1 MAETTA
7 DRLLDAHTRWVVD
20 RLTTGGPV
28 GTRDE
33 AIAEDVDLLLDLGS
47 ELTLWDVL
55 SPDEVSDALERVL
68 VTVPPSEGAARFAAA
83 VADALLD
90 GNIERFALSDVV
102 GRDLVEAWVRRVLDG
117 VDGIEAALD
126 RLTSSPRVATLAGG
140 FVGRIVSEVVQ
151 ANRAAAEKIP
161 GVGSLVSFGANAA
174 GRVSGAAN
182 KQLEGLLGDT
192 AGKGAVFAMRRL
204 NKVLVDTLRD
214 PSMPDALMEV
224 FDLYGDEPLPR
235 VGDVASR
242 EGVHEVAALVHEVV
256 AGAAPSLPVHQI
268 ATAVVTQVWADHGDR
283 PVTTLLEEL
292 GLTRDELVVHAISLA
307 PRLLDAAHAD
317 GRLEA
322 LVRSRLAPF
331 YASDEVAGIL
341 EG

>member
-1 MAETTA
+1 MTATA

-20 RLTTGGPV
+20 RLTTGGPD
-28 GTRDE
+28 GSRDE

-47 ELTLWDVL
+47 ELTLSDVL

-68 VTVPPSEGAARFAAA
+68 VTVPPSEGAARFAAS

-90 GNIERFALSDVV
+90 GDIDRFALSDVV
-102 GRDLVEAWVRRVLDG
+102 SRAHVEAWVRRVLAG

-126 RLTSSPRVATLAGG
+126 RLTRSPQVATLAGG
-140 FVGRIVSEVVQ
+140 FVGRIVGEVVQ

-174 GRVSGAAN
+174 GRVGGAAN
-182 KQLEGLLGDT
+182 RQLEGLLGDT

-214 PSMPDALMEV
+214 PTMPDAFMEV
-224 FDLYGDEPLPR
+224 FDLYRDEPLPR
-235 VGDVASR
+235 VGDVVSR
-242 EGVHEVAALVHEVV
+242 DEAHEIAGLVHEVV
-256 AGAAPSLPVHQI
+256 AGAAPSPPVQQI
-268 ATAVVTQVWADHGDR
+268 ATAVVRQVWADHGDR
-283 PVTTLLEEL
+283 PVTALLEEL

-322 LVRSRLAPF
+322 LVRGRLAPF

-341 EG
+341 EA